1 MMGFKTIFKWVILI
15 YQATIVSCAQP
26 PNIIF
31 ILADDLVSRRLLC
44 VFMLVTYTFFTEN
57 MTIKHIL
64 QLPICTIINMFKRR
78 PTTMVQIFF
87 YM

>member
-44 VFMLVTYTFFTEN
+44 VFMLVTYTFFHRKYDNKTPPATAHLYYN
-57 MTIKHIL
+57 
-64 QLPICTIINMFKRR
+64 
-78 PTTMVQIFF
+78 
-87 YM
+87 